1 MFASHHINLFLPI
14 KRREGCIDIQV
25 IFWHPMFQM
34 EDFPIPSVPDY
45 VPSSPVTIS
54 AEMPDTELPT
64 YLITPGDNR
73 AGRLR
78 NISIYCSF

>member
-1 MFASHHINLFLPI
+1 
-14 KRREGCIDIQV
+14 
-25 IFWHPMFQM
+25 MFQM
-34 EDFPIPSVPDY
+34 ADSPIPSVPDY

-64 YLITPGDNR
+64 YPITPGDNR

-78 NISIYCSF
+78 NLSIYCSF